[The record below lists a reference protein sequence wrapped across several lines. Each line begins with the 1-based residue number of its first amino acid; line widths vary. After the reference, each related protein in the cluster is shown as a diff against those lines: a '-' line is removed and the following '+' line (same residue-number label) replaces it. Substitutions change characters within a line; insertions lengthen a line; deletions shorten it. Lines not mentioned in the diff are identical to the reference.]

1 MAYLNMLIAV
11 VLLALVLA
19 AGIGLARLRAAWK
32 RRVYG
37 GDGVVKKTFMTPN
50 EVDFYRRLRA
60 AVEPRWVVFPQVSMG
75 ALMNTGLKPA
85 AANYLQARS
94 RFSSK
99 ICDFVVC
106 DPKTLAP
113 QLVVELDD
121 VMHDFKKDKL
131 RDAMTAVAGYR
142 TARFWSRNKP
152 SVAELKHEIDRLL
165 ALNTPA
171 SRLTV

>member
-1 MAYLNMLIAV
+1 MILFIF
-11 VLLALVLA
+11 LLAVAMTIA
-19 AGIGLARLRAAWK
+19 AGVFATRWLVSRQ

-37 GDGVVKKTFMTPN
+37 TDGLRKKTFMTPN

-75 ALMNTGLKPA
+75 ALMDTSLKPA
-85 AANYLQARS
+85 AANFLLARS

-106 DPKTLAP
+106 DPKTLVP

-121 VMHDFKKDKL
+121 VMHNFDKDRL
-131 RDAMTAVAGYR
+131 RDTMAATAGYR

-152 SVAELKHEIDRLL
+152 DIDELRSEMSRLL
-165 ALNTPA
+165 ALNKP
-171 SRLTV
+171 S